1 MTTLHDHLRAAP
13 YTLALSSGFFG
24 FFAHA
29 GALAALEDA
38 DVAPSAFA
46 GSSAG
51 ALVGGVAASGVS
63 AHTLFDVLRSVR
75 REDFWDV
82 RPGWGLL
89 RGARFRALLTDVLG
103 VATFKACPH
112 PVVVTAWDVERRA
125 SVVLGDGDLATAIH
139 ASCAFPG
146 LLQPVSLGGR
156 RLLDGGIGD
165 RPGLLGVPPGARVLH
180 HHLSSR
186 SPWRR
191 AKSAALKPPARDGL
205 TALVVDGLPR
215 LSPFHLNRGPA
226 AFDAAYTAVTD
237 ALRLPISPVV
247 RVAAPAGAT

>member
-1 MTTLHDHLRAAP
+1 MTTLYDHLSAAP

-38 DVAPSAFA
+38 GVSPAGFA

-63 AHTLFDVLRSVR
+63 ALDLFDVLRTVR
-75 REDFWDV
+75 RQDFWDV

-89 RGARFRALLTDVLG
+89 RGDRFRALLADVVG
-103 VATFKACPH
+103 VPTFAACPH
-112 PVVVTAWDVERRA
+112 PVVVTAWDVVRRQPQ
-125 SVVLGDGDLATAIH
+125 VLNDGDLAGAIH

-146 LLQPVSLGGR
+146 LLQPVTIGGR
-156 RLLDGGIGD
+156 KFLDGGIGD
-165 RPGLLGVPPGARVLH
+165 RPGLLGVPSGARVLH

-191 AKSAALKPPARDGL
+191 ADSAALKPPSGAGL

-215 LSPFHLNRGPA
+215 LSPFHLDRGPA
-226 AFDAAYTAVTD
+226 AFDAAYASVSE
-237 ALRLPISPVV
+237 ALELPLCPIV
-247 RVAAPAGAT
+247 RVAAPKRRT